1 MERESNCKEK
11 KEQGYRLE
19 SHTEKQSKRM
29 SRVFRIKGK
38 RFSSLPLLF
47 SPESARNLGTRYTN
61 RCMEKTRRFD
71 VFVTRPQSMA

>member
-38 RFSSLPLLF
+38 RFSSLPLLLT
-47 SPESARNLGTRYTN
+47 RNLPGISAL
-61 RCMEKTRRFD
+61 
-71 VFVTRPQSMA
+71 P